1 MSDSST
7 IEKNNAGKYA
17 ILPIFLI
24 IFLDM
29 IGFGIIIPLLAP
41 LLLDPTVGLLPGADL
56 AARTFMLGLMV
67 SIYPLAQFF
76 GAPIL
81 GGLSDRSGRKKVLII
96 SLAGTLLGYILFA
109 VGIMANNI
117 WLLLFS
123 RALAG
128 FTGGN
133 ISIAFSAIA
142 DISDAKSKAKNFGFI
157 GMAFGFGFIIGPFIG
172 GKLADPSL
180 VSWFDFATP
189 FWFAAILSL
198 LNIFLVMKLFK
209 ETSTTRVNSKLSLM
223 TGFKNIE
230 KAFHLPDLRAIFL
243 VIFLITFGFTF
254 FTQFFSVYL
263 IERFNFTQGNIGDLF
278 AYIGI
283 WIAIAQGVVMR
294 PVSSR
299 FSPEAILK
307 FSILALAIILLIML
321 VPQDPIYLYV
331 IIPFMAIVNG
341 LTFPTYTAIVSNLS
355 GKESQGEIMGINQ
368 SIQSLGMAIPPLIA
382 GVIAAM
388 DITFPLIAASGITF
402 IAWIIFVLFYRKK
415 KPEIFH
421 EV

>member
-1 MSDSST
+1 MGKK
-7 IEKNNAGKYA
+7 ENASPGKFS
-17 ILPIFLI
+17 ILPIFFI
-24 IFLDM
+24 VFLDM

-41 LLLDPTVGLLPGADL
+41 LLLDPSAGLLQNADL
-56 AARTFMLGLMV
+56 GTRTLMLGIMV

-96 SLAGTLLGYILFA
+96 SIAGTMLGYLIFA
-109 VGIMANNI
+109 AGIMANDI

-142 DISDAKSKAKNFGFI
+142 DMSDEKSKAANFGLI

-172 GKLADPSL
+172 GKLADSSL

-189 FWFAAILSL
+189 FWFAALLSM
-198 LNIFLVMKLFK
+198 LNILFVIKLFR
-209 ETSTTRVNSKLSLM
+209 ETSSIRVNSKISLL
-223 TGFKNIE
+223 TGVKNIQ
-230 KAFHLPDLRAIFL
+230 KAFSLPGLKVIFI

-263 IERFNFTQGNIGDLF
+263 IERFGFTQGQIGDFF

-299 FSPEAILK
+299 FSPESILR
-307 FSILALAIILLIML
+307 FSILALSVILLLML
-321 VPQDPIYLYV
+321 IPDNPFYFYLMV
-331 IIPFMAIVNG
+331 PFMAIVNG

-368 SIQSLGMAIPPLIA
+368 SIQSLGMAIPPLIE

-388 DITFPLIAASGITF
+388 DITFPILAASAITF
-402 IAWIIFVLFYRKK
+402 IAWLVFALYFKGKK
-415 KPEIFH
+415 KQVFH

>member
-1 MSDSST
+1 MGKK
-7 IEKNNAGKYA
+7 ENASPGKFS
-17 ILPIFLI
+17 ILPIFFI
-24 IFLDM
+24 VFLDM

-41 LLLDPTVGLLPGADL
+41 LLLDPSAGLLQNADL
-56 AARTFMLGLMV
+56 GTRTLMLGIMV

-96 SLAGTLLGYILFA
+96 SIAGTMLGYLIFA
-109 VGIMANNI
+109 AGIMANDI

-142 DISDAKSKAKNFGFI
+142 DMSDEKSKAANFGFV

-189 FWFAAILSL
+189 FWFAAVLSL
-198 LNIFLVMKLFK
+198 LNIIFVLKFFR
-209 ETSTTRVNSKLSLM
+209 ETSQTRVNSKISLL
-223 TGFKNIE
+223 TGVKNIQ
-230 KAFHLPDLRAIFL
+230 KAFTMPGLRTIFA

-263 IERFNFTQGNIGDLF
+263 IERFSFTQGQIGDFF

-283 WIAIAQGVVMR
+283 WIAISQGVIMR

-299 FSPEAILK
+299 FSPEAILN
-307 FSILALAIILLIML
+307 FSILALSVVLLLML
-321 VPQDPIYLYV
+321 VPTDPIYFYL

-355 GKESQGEIMGINQ
+355 GRESQGEIMGINQ
-368 SIQSLGMAIPPLIA
+368 SIQSLGMAVPPLIA
-382 GVIAAM
+382 GLIAAI
-388 DITFPLIAASGITF
+388 DIGLTLIAASGITF
-402 IAWIIFVLFYRKK
+402 IAWLVFVLFYRKK

>member
-41 LLLDPTVGLLPGADL
+41 LLLDPSVGLMPGADL

-96 SLAGTLLGYILFA
+96 SIAGTMLGYLVFGFGILT
-109 VGIMANNI
+109 NNI
-117 WLLLFS
+117 WLMLFS

-142 DISDAKSKAKNFGFI
+142 DMSDAKSKVKNFGLI

-172 GKLADPSL
+172 GKLSDPSL

-189 FWFAAILSL
+189 FWFAALLSL
-198 LNIFLVMKLFK
+198 LNILFVVKLFK

-254 FTQFFSVYL
+254 FT
-263 IERFNFTQGNIGDLF
+263 
-278 AYIGI
+278 
-283 WIAIAQGVVMR
+283 
-294 PVSSR
+294 
-299 FSPEAILK
+299 
-307 FSILALAIILLIML
+307 
-321 VPQDPIYLYV
+321 
-331 IIPFMAIVNG
+331 
-341 LTFPTYTAIVSNLS
+341 
-355 GKESQGEIMGINQ
+355 
-368 SIQSLGMAIPPLIA
+368 
-382 GVIAAM
+382 
-388 DITFPLIAASGITF
+388 
-402 IAWIIFVLFYRKK
+402 
-415 KPEIFH
+415 
-421 EV
+421 

>member
-1 MSDSST
+1 MGKK
-7 IEKNNAGKYA
+7 ENASPGKFS
-17 ILPIFLI
+17 ILPIFFI
-24 IFLDM
+24 VFLDM

-41 LLLDPTVGLLPGADL
+41 LLLDPSAGLLQNADL
-56 AARTFMLGLMV
+56 GTRTLMLGIMV

-96 SLAGTLLGYILFA
+96 SIAGTMLGYLIFA
-109 VGIMANNI
+109 AGIMANDI

-142 DISDAKSKAKNFGFI
+142 DMSDEKSKAANFGLI

-172 GKLADPSL
+172 GKLADSSL

-189 FWFAAILSL
+189 FWFAALLSM
-198 LNIFLVMKLFK
+198 LNILFVIKLFR
-209 ETSTTRVNSKLSLM
+209 ETSSIRVNSKISLL
-223 TGFKNIE
+223 TGVKNIQ
-230 KAFHLPDLRAIFL
+230 KAFSLPGLKVIFI

-263 IERFNFTQGNIGDLF
+263 IERFGFTQGQIGDFF

-299 FSPEAILK
+299 FSPESILR
-307 FSILALAIILLIML
+307 FSILALSVILLLML
-321 VPQDPIYLYV
+321 IPDNPFYFYLMV
-331 IIPFMAIVNG
+331 PFMAIVNG

-388 DITFPLIAASGITF
+388 DITFPILAASAITF
-402 IAWIIFVLFYRKK
+402 IAWLVFALYFKGKK
-415 KPEIFH
+415 KQVFH